1 MQIIPIVP
9 DRRRIHANA
18 FVRLATSPLRAVM
31 WIIGAVLGSI
41 VAGFVQGWRD
51 AP

>member
-9 DRRRIHANA
+9 DHKRVHVNDIVRIM
-18 FVRLATSPLRAVM
+18 TSPIRAVM
-31 WIIGAVLGSI
+31 WIIGAALGSI